1 MDQRPKYKS
10 RYTELDRIE
19 MGGVAFN
26 PLLQEMTFEEDMDS
40 IGLISTIINETFQN
54 EEASVR

>member
-1 MDQRPKYKS
+1 
-10 RYTELDRIE
+10 